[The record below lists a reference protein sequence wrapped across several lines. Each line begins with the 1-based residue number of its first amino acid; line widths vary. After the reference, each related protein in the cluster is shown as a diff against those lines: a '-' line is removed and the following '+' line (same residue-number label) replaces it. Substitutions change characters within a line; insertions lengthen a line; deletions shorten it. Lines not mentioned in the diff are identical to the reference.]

1 MKQSLQAVVFSAFL
15 LACLAAQS
23 QTFNAFNISF
33 SDYAKTACTANPQ
46 GVVTPPIP
54 GQNCNLQPE
63 VQQLTLYS
71 LFVCTSKPTAPT
83 SSTAANLTNCSSLY
97 SNSVGQTIT
106 VTKTTTSTLTGATR
120 PTNATYTH
128 AYIEISPIWQ
138 VKAKATFSTAMGD
151 SNGITTGNTCWSIAN
166 AADNGNLYTWSMGT
180 QGSMALVTKCGA
192 TTDNTYA
199 ATSIV
204 FNSFEGNSF
213 VNAVINAPISNG
225 GTESLTNKL
234 DTYLLASSGFLA
246 APVSPAPAVNN
257 ANSVSKISA
266 VLTLPTALTIT
277 SATTGMTFNVNNSM
291 GTQIATQSG
300 VTPSRVSFFKTGPAD
315 FTLTS
320 TP

>member
-1 MKQSLQAVVFSAFL
+1 MKQSLQAAVFSAFL
-15 LACLAAQS
+15 LACFAAQS
-23 QTFNAFNISF
+23 QTIDASNISF
-33 SDYAKTACTANPQ
+33 SVYAKTACTANPQ
-46 GVVTPPIP
+46 GVVTPPTP

-63 VQQLTLYS
+63 VQQVTLYS

-83 SSTAANLTNCSSLY
+83 SSAAANLTNCSSLY

-106 VTKTTTSTLTGATR
+106 VTKTATSALAGATR

-138 VKAKATFSTAMGD
+138 IKAKATFSTIMGD
-151 SNGITTGNTCWSIAN
+151 SNGTTSGTTCWSIAN
-166 AADNGNLYTWSMGT
+166 AANNGNLYSWSMRT
-180 QGSMALVTKCGA
+180 QGSMDLVTKCGA

-204 FNSFEGNSF
+204 FNSFDGSSF

>member
-1 MKQSLQAVVFSAFL
+1 MKQPLQATVFSAFL
-15 LACLAAQS
+15 LACFAAQS
-23 QTFNAFNISF
+23 QTFNASNISF

-46 GVVTPPIP
+46 GVVTPPTP

-63 VQQLTLYS
+63 VQQVMLYS

-83 SSTAANLTNCSSLY
+83 SSAAANLTNCSSLY

-106 VTKTTTSTLTGATR
+106 VTKTATSALTGATR

-138 VKAKATFSTAMGD
+138 VKAKATFSTTMGD
-151 SNGITTGNTCWSIAN
+151 SNGTTSGTTCWSIAN
-166 AADNGNLYTWSMGT
+166 AANNGNLYNLSNST
-180 QGSMALVTKCGA
+180 QGSMDLVTKCGA
-192 TTDNTYA
+192 TTDNSYA

-204 FNSFEGNSF
+204 TNSFDGSSF

-225 GTESLTNKL
+225 GTTSLTNKL

-246 APVSPAPAVNN
+246 APVSPAVNN

-300 VTPSRVSFFKTGPAD
+300 VTPSRVSFFTTGPAD